1 MRLFGRVD
9 DEGDGFDGVELT
21 QILRIVSG
29 PACRLP
35 KDSGGGGIRIQLAF
49 RCISVCSCWCW
60 SVLHGR
66 SVKRHGEALASKL
79 FPGELSS
86 STVWKANARSWTASC
101 PHCRKSVPDWRTV
114 YRNLGLQAT
123 KARSECDP
131 GLHHTFSV
139 PVACCVVKSEAFP
152 RA

>member
-1 MRLFGRVD
+1 MAYRAAVWAVAGSSSREVAREVKKPRNVAAFAVFGACVA
-9 DEGDGFDGVELT
+9 GAAWHQAGFWVLCP
-21 QILRIVSG
+21 RINV
-29 PACRLP
+29 PYIFHP
-35 KDSGGGGIRIQLAF
+35 TD
-49 RCISVCSCWCW
+49 
-60 SVLHGR
+60 LHPWR
-66 SVKRHGEALASKL
+66 SAGFKALS
-79 FPGELSS
+79 GELSS